1 MHRTWKLKVASIF
14 LIVFS
19 LALIMGCAEKTEP
32 QQTDDTA
39 KTEEK
44 AEEEKVY
51 INGIDPDFPP
61 FGYVDE
67 NGDPAGFD
75 VESVNWIADEMGFE
89 VKHQPTAWDGI
100 VESLRSGKID
110 FIASGMSITEERKK
124 VISFTIPYWKTR
136 LAVAVRE
143 DSDITYE
150 DVLAGEHTIGVQR
163 STTSAMWIEHTLI
176 EEGEMEQDQL
186 VNYDSFSLALQDLI
200 NGRIDAAMQD
210 ETMVRDAMS
219 KRPIKIVGAHDSGE
233 AYGYGVRQ
241 EDDELRE
248 MLNEGIRRLQ
258 ESPRWDELKE
268 KYGM

>member
-1 MHRTWKLKVASIF
+1 MRIGSTIRVIPALLVVLTLSVATLF
-14 LIVFS
+14 L
-19 LALIMGCAEKTEP
+19 GCQKEEAPKE
-32 QQTDDTA
+32 Q
-39 KTEEK
+39 EEK
-44 AEEEKVY
+44 PVY

-61 FGYVDE
+61 FGYVNE
-67 NGDPAGFD
+67 EGDPAGFD

-124 VISFTIPYWKTR
+124 VISFTIPYWETS
-136 LAVAVRE
+136 LAIAVKE
-143 DSDITYE
+143 GSDVSYE
-150 DVLAGEHTIGVQR
+150 DVMDGKHTIGVQR
-163 STTSAMWIEHTLI
+163 STTSASWIEENLI
-176 EEGEMEQDQL
+176 ATGKMDEEQL

-200 NGRIDAAMQD
+200 NGRVDAAMQD
-210 ETMVRDAMS
+210 ATMVEDAAS
-219 KRPIKIVGAHDSGE
+219 KRPIEVAGTHASGE

-248 MLNEGIRRLQ
+248 MLSEGIQRLQ
-258 ESPRWDELKE
+258 ESPRWEELKE